1 MLLDE
6 SGGQGVAEAIRGAER
21 VVASRL
27 VRVEAERALL
37 RVRLEAPEA
46 ERVMPD
52 LSRSL
57 RDMWARVDMME
68 VTEAVCRE
76 ASRIAPASRLRI
88 LDVIHLATFHEFRRV
103 DPSLQMLTFDAPLQ
117 REL

>member
-6 SGGQGVAEAIRGAER
+6 AGGTSVADEIRAAER

-37 RVRLEAPEA
+37 RLALDRPEVERLA
-46 ERVMPD
+46 PD
-52 LSRSL
+52 LARGL
-57 RDMWARVDMME
+57 RDLWTRVDMVE
-68 VTEAVCRE
+68 LTENVC
-76 ASRIAPASRLRI
+76 ALAGRIAPASRLRT
-88 LDVIHLATFHEFRRV
+88 LDAIHLATFHELRRV
-103 DPSLQMLTFDAPLQ
+103 DPALRMLTFDERLQ

>member
-6 SGGQGVAEAIRGAER
+6 PGGEGVSEAIRAAER

-37 RVRLEAPEA
+37 RLRLEAPEA
-46 ERVMPD
+46 ERLMPD
-52 LSRSL
+52 VARSL
-57 RDMWARVDMME
+57 RDLWTRVDMME
-68 VTEAVCRE
+68 ITEAVCRE
-76 ASRIAPASRLRI
+76 AGRIAPASRLRT
-88 LDVIHLATFHEFRRV
+88 LDAIHLATFHEFRRV
-103 DPSLQMLTFDAPLQ
+103 EPSLHMLTFDERLQ